1 MTLRLRVIY
10 RQAIMLA
17 VVLALVLTIAVPAAM
32 AQSASPTTS
41 EPPACPA
48 PVEPL
53 ASGPVVVQGWVINHR
68 ELTVDGT
75 RTASA
80 LQINAVSSAGT
91 TVSAPVAS
99 NGYFKLTLVPDVWN
113 FSLQLPVRLG
123 RHRAAR
129 AAWRTGGYRLH
140 SLGRPAARLSDCL
153 QDSSSYRCDGT
164 EMGRTGR
171 WRGAAWPR
179 LADYLPTNQ

>member
-32 AQSASPTTS
+32 AQSASPTTA

-48 PVEPL
+48 PIEPL

-80 LQINAVSSAGT
+80 FQVNAVSSDRRYSKRT
-91 TVSAPVAS
+91 CCQQW
-99 NGYFKLTLVPDVWN
+99 L
-113 FSLQLPVRLG
+113 LQAYP
-123 RHRAAR
+123 
-129 AAWRTGGYRLH
+129 
-140 SLGRPAARLSDCL
+140 RP
-153 QDSSSYRCDGT
+153 
-164 EMGRTGR
+164 
-171 WRGAAWPR
+171 
-179 LADYLPTNQ
+179 